1 MKTVIYHSADYD
13 GIFCREIARHFLGDK
28 DVNYIGWNFGDKP
41 IDDALLATPLI
52 VMDLPLDKPF
62 DLEFKGK
69 WLWKGGEECQPF
81 DQWDFSNITW
91 IDHHKS
97 AIESHPN
104 DIPGYRIDGVAA
116 CRLAWQWFTAQEV
129 K

>member
-28 DVNYIGWNFGDKP
+28 DVNYIGWNFGDAKVP
-41 IDDALLATPLI
+41 FPEPETFTFWTLSPECLDAAVPDAPNTDCKSRMI
-52 VMDLPLDKPF
+52 
-62 DLEFKGK
+62 
-69 WLWKGGEECQPF
+69 
-81 DQWDFSNITW
+81 W

-97 AIESHPN
+97 SIE
-104 DIPGYRIDGVAA
+104 
-116 CRLAWQWFTAQEV
+116 